1 MSKNQ
6 VLNTALSII
15 DKCIHIDHNVNH
27 KEIVR
32 KIYAE
37 TGYCDQD
44 YNKFLSLISSG
55 SLTLRDYIRK
65 RRLYFAV
72 CDLMN
77 NPEKS
82 LVDIAQEYGYSE
94 QSAFTRAVKREYSKT
109 PAELRKSKQEIPD
122 NREILESYLSN
133 NSRLDSIFEKLES
146 HNLSNADWHYFEN
159 FIHATDELGFDIST
173 CCLIS
178 ELSEK
183 LSIPFGCLLER
194 CFEMAIEYSQDD
206 RYQTYEILEFMME
219 MEIENEDELKELC
232 QHYNCKW
239 YDLDFGMVKMYEL
252 GIKSKEELEKIWKYY
267 NCQWEFGNPYPLTQQ
282 MVQDYHKKH
291 K

>member
-6 VLNTALSII
+6 VLDTALSII
-15 DKCIHIDHNVNH
+15 DKCIYIDHNVNH

-44 YNKFLSLISSG
+44 YNKFLSVISSG
-55 SLTLRDYIRK
+55 PLTLRDYIRK

-82 LVDIAQEYGYSE
+82 LVDIAQDYGYSE

-109 PAELRKSKQEIPD
+109 PAELRKSRQEIPD
-122 NREILESYLSN
+122 NRETLESYLSN

-146 HNLSNADWHYFEN
+146 DNLSNTDWHYFDA
-159 FIHATDELGFDIST
+159 FTHATEEFGFDVTT

-183 LSIPFGCLLER
+183 LGIPFAFLMNC
-194 CFEMAIEYSQDD
+194 CFDMAIECHSNPNYIPVHIDYAIDLGITSD
-206 RYQTYEILEFMME
+206 
-219 MEIENEDELKELC
+219 KELDAMC
-232 QHYNCKW
+232 KYFNCEY
-239 YDLDFGMVKMYEL
+239 YDLTDWHVQEYR
-252 GIKSKEELEKIWKYY
+252 EKQK
-267 NCQWEFGNPYPLTQQ
+267 NRNP
-282 MVQDYHKKH
+282 D
-291 K
+291 